1 MDINLITNSKG
12 GIGKSFIAALLA
24 QYMLDQGKTPLCID
38 TDPVNSTFSG
48 YKGLGVQHLQIMEG
62 DEIDPRKF
70 DNLVELIAGANDDVI
85 IDNGASSFIALA
97 NYLISTDIPAL
108 LKDMGHQLI
117 IHTVITGGQAALD
130 TVTGFSK
137 LVTQFQGDVK
147 FVVWLN
153 PYWGAVELDGK
164 NFTEFKA
171 YKNNKDRVSAIVEI
185 PTFQAQTFG
194 RDLSDMLS
202 AKMTFNEALKTPALS
217 IVTRQRLTMI
227 RREIFGRIAAIA

>member
-1 MDINLITNSKG
+1 MNINLITNSKG
-12 GIGKSFIAALLA
+12 GIGKSMIAALLA
-24 QYMLDQGKTPLCID
+24 QYITGQGKNPLCID
-38 TDPVNSTFSG
+38 TDPVNATFHG
-48 YKGLGVQHLQIMEG
+48 YKGLGVHHLQIMEG

-70 DNLVELIAGANDDVI
+70 DELVELIASSNEDVI

-117 IHTVITGGQAALD
+117 IHTVITGGQALLD
-130 TVTGFSK
+130 TVSGFSK
-137 LVTQFQGDVK
+137 LITQFSGDVK

-153 PYWGAVELDGK
+153 PYWGAVEQDGK
-164 NFTEFKA
+164 SFTEFKA

-185 PTFQAQTFG
+185 PSFQAQTFG
-194 RDLSDMLS
+194 RDLSDMLN
-202 AKMTFNEALKTPALS
+202 AKQTFDEALKTSSLS

-227 RREIFGRIAAIA
+227 RREIFGRMAAMA